1 MFWRKKKTPVDERRE
16 KAKRA
21 IQKIEVPLWGY
32 MVTRRGVR
40 MDFLQR
46 LRRVEREGNLW
57 NKQVTLVR
65 MFDPAAAEEAG
76 VVIDSYESLSAHPR
90 LILYE
95 GYYVRPEMAVIHMG
109 KAVHEE
115 EKASR

>member
-1 MFWRKKKTPVDERRE
+1 
-16 KAKRA
+16 
-21 IQKIEVPLWGY
+21 
-32 MVTRRGVR
+32 
-40 MDFLQR
+40 
-46 LRRVEREGNLW
+46 
-57 NKQVTLVR
+57 

-95 GYYVRPEMAVIHMG
+95 GYYVGPEMAVIHMG